1 MLSVKKYKRQR
12 EAEGWEP
19 ELPCSAV
26 SENRACVAVR
36 VSALRTLAVTCTASH
51 RGGSGRQST
60 APGVILNKL
69 SDLSVPRLPHL

>member
-1 MLSVKKYKRQR
+1 MLSVKKCQRQR

-26 SENRACVAVR
+26 AGNRACVAVR
-36 VSALRTLAVTCTASH
+36 VSALRTLAVTRTASH
-51 RGGSGRQST
+51 RGGPGRQSAT
-60 APGVILNKL
+60 PGVILNEL